1 MNTEVLHRRMA
12 VVNWKVKDP
21 PCCFICTYVP
31 AQLKS
36 CDLISPSLFIN
47 SKDCLTA
54 SLVHILADILHRL
67 YRTSELNID
76 VRMESFAREESE
88 EQPICYQFSCP
99 PHGVLQRQQ
108 SLHRQVFCD
117 GTMDSHHDQSAFP
130 SEGSWGTSLCI
141 FRYGDRGFS
150 APHGP

>member
-47 SKDCLTA
+47 IKNCLITF
-54 SLVHILADILHRL
+54 LVHIIADILKRL
-67 YRTSELNID
+67 YRTAELYID
-76 VRMESFAREESE
+76 VLKA
-88 EQPICYQFSCP
+88 
-99 PHGVLQRQQ
+99 LQR
-108 SLHRQVFCD
+108 
-117 GTMDSHHDQSAFP
+117 
-130 SEGSWGTSLCI
+130 
-141 FRYGDRGFS
+141 RGE
-150 APHGP
+150 